1 MYTGVRAMM
10 HDHAAH
16 VLLLLWALVLGGC
29 FGLHEGSDGGDAG
42 VEPGVDGGGV
52 DSGAG
57 AECPRVGATILC
69 GRYCDTPACGGG
81 LCNSLYDTCVGD
93 DHRGG
98 NRCGEGEDGYF
109 EQFCLGG
116 SVCIMNDRGQQCVD
130 PEFCHWIRERD
141 EPEYTSAICRYSD
154 GTTFVDGPLE
164 GECGSGADPDLP
176 FCGGACGDT
185 CPAVSSSPSLWGPGC
200 FGLSEHRAFGVC
212 SPNPNPP
219 CEERNAD
226 RLLAECALDLSLLS
240 GVWMPSCACMR
251 LAQEPGGALPD
262 RGEPV
267 ALQSCLAYREIY
279 PDQVSCLDGEWNEL

>member
-29 FGLHEGSDGGDAG
+29 FGLHEGSDGGDAS

-109 EQFCLGG
+109 YQFCLGG

-130 PEFCHWIRERD
+130 PEFCRWIRERD

-219 CEERNAD
+219 CEERNAN
-226 RLLAECALDLSLLS
+226 RLLLECALDLSLLS
-240 GVWMPSCACMR
+240 GVWMPAGACMR